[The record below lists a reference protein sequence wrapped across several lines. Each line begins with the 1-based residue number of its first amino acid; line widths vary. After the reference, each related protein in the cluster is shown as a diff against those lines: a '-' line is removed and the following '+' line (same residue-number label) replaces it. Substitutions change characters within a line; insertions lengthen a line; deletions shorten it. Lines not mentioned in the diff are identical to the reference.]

1 MEIEKM
7 HTVKFT
13 IRQRRRS
20 PKYKTF
26 GFHRTTSGFRFDG
39 PYFSMAAFLRG
50 SVSYRDHLMVLIEN
64 NRTRQTR
71 VYTL

>member
-1 MEIEKM
+1 M
-7 HTVKFT
+7 HTLKLT
-13 IRQRRRS
+13 LRKRRRS
-20 PKYKTF
+20 PKYKSF

-39 PYFSMAAFLRG
+39 PYFSVAAFLRG

-64 NRTRQTR
+64 NRNRQTR